1 MKRLEFI
8 VEVNPN
14 GEISMEATNDGFS
27 APEIIGLLE
36 LKKMDIV
43 EQCFNPQKFIHRRR
57 YKDTNG
63 EWVEVE
69 KGDSQCPEQ
78 KK

>member
-1 MKRLEFI
+1 MKKLEI
-8 VEVNPN
+8 KVEMNIH
-14 GEISMEATNDGFS
+14 GEITMEATNEGFS

-43 EQCFNPQKFIHRRR
+43 EQLINPQNFIHRRR
-57 YKDTNG
+57 FKDEDG

-69 KGDSQCPEQ
+69 KGGEG
-78 KK
+78 K